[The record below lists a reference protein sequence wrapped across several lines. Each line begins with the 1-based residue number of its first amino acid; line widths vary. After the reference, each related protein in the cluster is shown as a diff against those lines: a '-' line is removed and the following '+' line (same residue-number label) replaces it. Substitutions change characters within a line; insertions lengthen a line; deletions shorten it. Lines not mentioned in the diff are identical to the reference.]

1 MATVIELT
9 AVVSEAFSAVLQVT
23 EEDMKDFVNDR
34 VIEFKKL
41 RGPVIFTDS
50 LPRTALGKLK
60 RRDMKAWV
68 LENSKS

>member
-1 MATVIELT
+1 MLCMATAKRARQVKIP
-9 AVVSEAFSAVLQVT
+9 VHLQVK
-23 EEDMKDFVNDR
+23 EEDLKDFVNER

-60 RRDMKAWV
+60 RRDMKAWAM
-68 LENSKS
+68 ENAKK

>member
-1 MATVIELT
+1 MGYHTCVE
-9 AVVSEAFSAVLQVT
+9 LQVT
-23 EEDMKDFVNDR
+23 EEDLKDFVNDR